1 MKSPFY
7 FIVKPKDGKRYDDE
21 RNGLIISTSK
31 EDHLASTR
39 EATVIDT
46 PIGYSGPIQVGDI
59 VIVHH
64 NTFKFYYDMK
74 GREKSSWNY
83 FRDDLFFIDD
93 PYAYKRE
100 GKRWKGIG
108 RYVFV
113 SPVENDKSGITTAD
127 AEKPL
132 VGTIKYS
139 NDEVHDLGLKEGDM
153 VIFEPES
160 EYPFYIDG
168 EKVYRMYTKNLTIKL
183 NEQDNGLKEED
194 N

>member
-31 EDHLASTR
+31 EDYLASTR
-39 EATVIDT
+39 EAIVIDT
-46 PIGYSGPIQVGDI
+46 PIGYEGPIEVGDT

-93 PYAYKRE
+93 PYSYKRN
-100 GKRWKGIG
+100 GQDWKGIG

-113 SPVENDKSGITTAD
+113 SPIENDKFGITTAD

-139 NDEVHDLGLKEGDM
+139 NDQVSALGLKVGDT

-168 EKVYRMYTKNLTIKL
+168 EKIYRMYTKNLTIKL
-183 NEQDNGLKEED
+183 NEQDNGLKEKD

>member
-31 EDHLASTR
+31 EDYLASTR
-39 EATVIDT
+39 EAIVIDT
-46 PIGYSGPIQVGDI
+46 PIGYKGPVQVGDI

-93 PYAYKRE
+93 PYAYKRS
-100 GKRWKGIG
+100 GQDWKGIG

-153 VIFEPES
+153 VIFEPHS
-160 EYPFYIDG
+160 EYEFHIDG

-183 NEQDNGLKEED
+183 NE
-194 N
+194 